1 MIDPG
6 EALEAVCGDRAS
18 RDLVALAGVGDK
30 GVFDETDRLE
40 IAELTAELD
49 DDAQKFVGGFEAGK
63 RFGESRVEG
72 AVVPMCR

>member
-1 MIDPG
+1 
-6 EALEAVCGDRAS
+6 
-18 RDLVALAGVGDK
+18 VGDK